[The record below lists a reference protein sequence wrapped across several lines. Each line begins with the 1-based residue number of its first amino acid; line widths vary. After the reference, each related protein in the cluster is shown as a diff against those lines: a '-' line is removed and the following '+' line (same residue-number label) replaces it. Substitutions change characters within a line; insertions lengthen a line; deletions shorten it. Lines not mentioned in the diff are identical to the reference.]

1 MLANSVLWAAA
12 DAQTVSP
19 AWLSGWKGTQ
29 DKKLLNAARSAGL
42 TGIEKPEAQRQCDRL
57 IGNAGVAGGWLSIAA
72 ALEAGPGGLRDRHQP
87 DFAGGGAQEPRDVAR
102 GARLMRSTV
111 RRQAL

>member
-72 ALEAGPGGLRDRHQP
+72 ALEAGPGTQLVLHQP
-87 DFAGGGAQEPRDVAR
+87 DPTSDVQAAILHVTERMNDAAQDTSDE
-102 GARLMRSTV
+102 
-111 RRQAL
+111 